1 MEINMIL
8 FQEKIKFN
16 IKEIQDDLMSKPSI
30 YEIIL
35 ILKIYHKKQS
45 ILKT

>member
-16 IKEIQDDLMSKPSI
+16 IKEIQDDLMSNPSI
-30 YEIIL
+30 YETNFNFEDL
-35 ILKIYHKKQS
+35 SQ
-45 ILKT
+45 KTVHFKY